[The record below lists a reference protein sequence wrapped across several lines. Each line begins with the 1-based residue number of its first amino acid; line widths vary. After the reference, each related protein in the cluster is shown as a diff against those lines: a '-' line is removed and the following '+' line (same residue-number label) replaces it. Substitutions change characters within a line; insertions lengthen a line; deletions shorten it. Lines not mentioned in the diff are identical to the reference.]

1 MNMNQNRVFGM
12 FYLDTIEQRLRF
24 GDVLEGYLSTI
35 PKIDEPFIE
44 ENNQPYQIDVTLPDF
59 CVVMDPCCNIG
70 GGSLSLTPLIK
81 VWPHWWDNPY
91 LAKDMTII
99 NREMNPKHV
108 MHPLQWNDLSLEEK
122 LEMITAEPQHNRLNF
137 FVYEENKLFP
147 SYDIEREY
155 RYEEK
160 VDVANNTPIF
170 EQIKEDIELQTT
182 YYMIDFKNIYH
193 VKCKKISKPD
203 KELDTKVSKSKIL
216 QLSIKTR
223 NELRD
228 KMAFYFGNPPD
239 EDREDIS

>member
-1 MNMNQNRVFGM
+1 M

-35 PKIDEPFIE
+35 PKINQPFV
-44 ENNQPYQIDVTLPDF
+44 ENSNQPYQIDVTLPNF

-70 GGSLSLTPLIK
+70 GWSISLTPLTQ
-81 VWPHWWDNPY
+81 VRSHWWDNPY
-91 LAKDMTII
+91 LAKDMTKI
-99 NREMNPKHV
+99 NREMNPKQV
-108 MHPLQWNDLSLEEK
+108 MHPIQWNRLSLKEK
-122 LEMITAEPQHNRLNF
+122 LEMITAEPQHNQLNF
-137 FVYEENKLFP
+137 FVYEEHNAFP
-147 SYDIEREY
+147 SYTVKRES

-160 VDVANNTPIF
+160 VDATNNLPIF
-170 EQIKEDIELQTT
+170 KQIKKDVEFQTT
-182 YYMIDFKNIYH
+182 YYMIDFKSIYH
-193 VKCKKISKPD
+193 VECEKISKPD
-203 KELDTKVSKSKIL
+203 KELDEKVSRSKIL